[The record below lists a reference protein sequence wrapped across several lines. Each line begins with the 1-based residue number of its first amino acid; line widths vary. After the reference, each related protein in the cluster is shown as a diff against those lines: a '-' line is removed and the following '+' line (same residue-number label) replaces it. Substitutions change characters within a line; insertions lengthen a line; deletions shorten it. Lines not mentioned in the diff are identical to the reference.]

1 MALFSDAGIQ
11 FLFRWIHF
19 LSGITWIGLLYY
31 FNFCVAPFMAEADAA
46 TKSGATQ
53 KLVPRALWWFR
64 WSAAVTFLAGVVIL
78 GLRRASWSDPWGLTI
93 LTGAAF
99 GTVMLANVWRV
110 IWPNQ
115 KIVIANAVATAGGG
129 QANPAAAGA
138 ARRAFLASRTNVVFS
153 FPMLFFMG
161 AASPFTV
168 RAAAPLAAARLRR
181 ERGGR
186 AARNRDDAAAT
197 LSRRRR
203 RRRGRDTRGDRQ
215 CGEPR
220 AGVGGHRAG
229 DRFAARRSRPG
240 ARGEHSVPAG
250 PRARAG
256 RADAGRAARRVLR
269 RVGAPRDPAH
279 GRRRVPRSGGAG
291 ATAPDFGSAAR
302 VPRALAPLPDQR
314 AGHHRGRDRHDRPR

>member
-11 FLFRWIHF
+11 FLLRWLHF

-31 FNFCVAPFMAEADAA
+31 FNFVQGPFMAEADAA

-64 WSAAVTFLAGVVIL
+64 WSAAVTFLSGATIL

-99 GTVMLANVWRV
+99 GTVMLVNVWRV

-115 KIVIANAVATAGGG
+115 KIVIANAVALAGGG

-161 AASPFTV
+161 AASHFTLPAGNGGLWAVLLLVIIALLEINALVGTTGPTKKPIETV
-168 RAAAPLAAARLRR
+168 RGVIVTGMVTALLVYWIALA
-181 ERGGR
+181 
-186 AARNRDDAAAT
+186 
-197 LSRRRR
+197 
-203 RRRGRDTRGDRQ
+203 
-215 CGEPR
+215 
-220 AGVGGHRAG
+220 
-229 DRFAARRSRPG
+229 
-240 ARGEHSVPAG
+240 
-250 PRARAG
+250 
-256 RADAGRAARRVLR
+256 VLR
-269 RVGAPRDPAH
+269 PQGV
-279 GRRRVPRSGGAG
+279 
-291 ATAPDFGSAAR
+291 
-302 VPRALAPLPDQR
+302 
-314 AGHHRGRDRHDRPR
+314 